1 MFSLPGKNRLI
12 TRFLLTYIPLAFIPL
27 LLIGLLLITATE
39 KNMKRSIYNTHEE
52 IAKRAANEISLYVK
66 NAQNIIK
73 TLSFIPSIEE
83 LNKFETA
90 NILNK
95 YIEREKTFREIAVIN
110 TDGTLF
116 SSTSLTPDIK
126 NKKDEEFFKKSINGN
141 DYISPI
147 ILDETLPIIR
157 ISVPIIY
164 LNNIKGVLLAEVN
177 VKSIWDLVEG
187 ITFLQEGRIM
197 LVSNNGTIIAHSN
210 TNRVY
215 SSENLSDLQL
225 VKELLRGR
233 NGTGRFRD
241 KDNTEM
247 ISSYFYI
254 DDLQWGLITY
264 QPVEIAFALSHQ
276 MRMQF
281 TLILVLSTI
290 VAILISIAVTRNL
303 LKPIKKL
310 VAGAKQFSSGNL
322 DYKIEIEEANEI
334 GLLAGEFNKMTSSL
348 KEYQKRLKQ
357 AERLATLSKFASVV
371 AHEIRNPLNAMM
383 INLEII
389 KRDLSKNTYVNKI
402 QGYIDIIYNEILRMD
417 ELVKNYLS
425 LAKPSPPNLEHEHL
439 QLLINEVILSTSAR
453 ALQQGIRIERKFRI
467 DPKAKIDKNQIKQV
481 FLNIILNAI
490 QAMPGGGKLIIHIID
505 DKTYNNKFD
514 NKYKPSENEI
524 LIVFSDMGR
533 GIPKD
538 DLSEVFDYFY
548 SSKKKGT
555 GLGLSIAL
563 QIIKEHN
570 GKILLNSEIN
580 KGTNVFIYLPKS

>member
-1 MFSLPGKNRLI
+1 MFVLPGKNRLI
-12 TRFLLTYIPLAFIPL
+12 TKFLLTYIPLAFIPL
-27 LLIGLLLITATE
+27 LLIGLLLITAAE
-39 KNMKRSIYNTHEE
+39 ENMKRSIFNTHEE

-83 LNKFETA
+83 LNRFETV

-95 YIEREKTFREIAVIN
+95 YIEREKTFREISVIN
-110 TDGTLF
+110 SDGTLF

-126 NKKDEEFFKKSINGN
+126 NYKNEEFFKKSIEGN

-147 ILDETLPIIR
+147 ILDETLPIII

-164 LNNIKGVLLAEVN
+164 LNNIQGILMAEVN

-197 LVSNNGTIIAHSN
+197 VLSNNGTIIAHSN

-215 SSENLSDLQL
+215 SNENLSGLYL
-225 VKELLRGR
+225 VKELLTGR
-233 NGTGRFRD
+233 NGTGRFID
-241 KDNTEM
+241 NDNTEM

-254 DDLQWGLITY
+254 NDLEWGLITY
-264 QPVEIAFALSHQ
+264 QPVDVAFALSRQ

-281 TLILVLSTI
+281 TLILILSTA

-303 LKPIKKL
+303 LKPIKEL
-310 VAGAKQFSSGNL
+310 VTGAKEFSSGNL

-334 GLLAGEFNKMTSSL
+334 GLLAADFNKMTSSL

-389 KRDLSKNTYVNKI
+389 KRDLSKNIFADKI

-425 LAKPSPPNLEHEHL
+425 LAKPSPPNLEQENL
-439 QLLINEVILSTSAR
+439 EPLINEVILSTSAR
-453 ALQQGIRIERKFRI
+453 ALQQGIRIERKFNI
-467 DPKAKIDKNQIKQV
+467 NPELNIDKNQIKQV

-490 QAMPGGGKLIIHIID
+490 QAMPGGGKLIIHVVDIN
-505 DKTYNNKFD
+505 TYNDKFD
-514 NKYKPSENEI
+514 NKFKPSENEI
-524 LIVFSDMGR
+524 LIVFSDTGR
-533 GIPKD
+533 GIPKN
-538 DLSEVFDYFY
+538 DLTEVFDYFY

-563 QIIKEHN
+563 QILKEHS
-570 GKILLNSEIN
+570 GRILLSSEIN
-580 KGTNVFIYLPKS
+580 KGTNVFIYLPKL